1 MSEIRVELAP
11 EFKGETV
18 VLLAM
23 DGGGLAAFISAVA
36 EAIQGRART
45 SSQLRHAGAIHL
57 FAVEDGKA
65 DVELQKA
72 HITWRFSPSKLAEVL
87 EKLEAM
93 KASPGPCH
101 QYVDI
106 ASPAETLVLSRDE
119 YV

>member
-23 DGGGLAAFISAVA
+23 DGSGLDAFISAA
-36 EAIQGRART
+36 TEAFQKGPGA
-45 SSQLRHAGAIHL
+45 SSQLKDTGANHVFVI
-57 FAVEDGKA
+57 EDGRA
-65 DVELQKA
+65 DVELQKGST
-72 HITWRFSPSKLAEVL
+72 TWRFSPSKLGEVL

-101 QYVDI
+101 HYVDI
-106 ASPAETLVLSRDE
+106 SSPAETLVLSRDE